1 MKKTEKKHRH
11 FGFHSS
17 ARRDDDIAHAARN
30 GDLPA
35 VRGHLRR
42 DRGCL
47 DRVFGDLSALHWA
60 ASRGHRAVVAFLV
73 AKGAAVDVLS
83 STRGELSDRRR
94 SRRRQ
99 CHSAGAE
106 VKLRCILQQPSAT
119 WSAPSSCWQQRPPW
133 KLRTTSAGGLSRCP
147 VFEDLFFFT
156 GNHNNRYN
164 RCSSTNEACLNDLW
178 HIF

>member
-60 ASRGHRAVVAFLV
+60 ASRGHRAVVAFP
-73 AKGAAVDVLS
+73 
-83 STRGELSDRRR
+83 RGEGRRR
-94 SRRRQ
+94 GRPELHPRGAQRSPPVTAPPVPLRR
-99 CHSAGAE
+99 C
-106 VKLRCILQQPSAT
+106 
-119 WSAPSSCWQQRPPW
+119 
-133 KLRTTSAGGLSRCP
+133 
-147 VFEDLFFFT
+147 
-156 GNHNNRYN
+156 
-164 RCSSTNEACLNDLW
+164 
-178 HIF
+178 